1 LSKKNNIDKLSIFAL
16 GGVGEIG
23 KNMYCIQYANDIV
36 VVDSGLKFPEEDML
50 GVDIVIP
57 DISYLTENKD
67 KVRGII
73 ITHGHEDHIG
83 GLPYVLKH
91 LNVPL
96 YGTKLTLGLIE
107 SKLKEA
113 NLLGDT
119 KRILIHAD
127 SVLQL
132 GSMKAT
138 FFKTNHSIPDS
149 VGVALNLTKHL

>member
-1 LSKKNNIDKLSIFAL
+1 
-16 GGVGEIG
+16 
-23 KNMYCIQYANDIV
+23 
-36 VVDSGLKFPEEDML
+36 ML
-50 GVDIVIP
+50 GIDIVIP
-57 DISYLTENKD
+57 DIAYLTENRD

-96 YGTKLTLGLIE
+96 YATKLTMGLIE
-107 SKLKEA
+107 AKLKEA

-119 KRILIHAD
+119 NRILINSE
-127 SVLQL
+127 SVLPL
-132 GSMKAT
+132 GVLTAT

-149 VGVALNLTKHL
+149 VGVCS